1 MNTATYTFEET
12 FDVYDADG
20 KLYTYTVAEQGA
32 VTENQVTTI
41 AGKDGAEY
49 GVTYP
54 KQNVTLV
61 DGAAELVAL
70 NTPGRRSGH
79 HHREQDLEGPRH
91 GGRHR
96 QGHLPGEGRRYRGR
110 LL

>member
-54 KQNVTLV
+54 KQNVKMCIR
-61 DGAAELVAL
+61 DS
-70 NTPGRRSGH
+70 RRGC
-79 HHREQDLEGPRH
+79 
-91 GGRHR
+91 
-96 QGHLPGEGRRYRGR
+96 
-110 LL
+110 